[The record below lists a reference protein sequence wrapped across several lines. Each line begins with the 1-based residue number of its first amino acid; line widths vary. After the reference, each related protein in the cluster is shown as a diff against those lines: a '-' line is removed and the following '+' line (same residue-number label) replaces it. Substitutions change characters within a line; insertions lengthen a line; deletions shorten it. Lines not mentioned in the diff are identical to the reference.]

1 MSALRNLQLPQPHS
15 QHVTSEEYSA
25 FTRQRPTIRSG
36 NNLLKAF
43 RRFIHHY
50 PDLDQ
55 WFQAPLAER
64 IGHTKPR
71 SGKAYVSAIARPYL
85 YHLAMIGEL
94 SFDWQWIIGVHCH
107 VLPDELLPPEV
118 TLFIREL
125 VDEGVRIGYQRP
137 STTSKLSRIMKA
149 LYLHYLAPGLTEITD
164 GDVAAFEDA
173 IVAFGQRPD
182 HFIQDRLSPGS
193 YPCKPMF
200 DIRAGAEVA

>member
-1 MSALRNLQLPQPHS
+1 MSAILNLQPPQPRF

-36 NNLLKAF
+36 NNLLKAY
-43 RRFIHHY
+43 RRFIYHY

-64 IGHTKPR
+64 IGQTKPR

-85 YHLAMIGEL
+85 YYLARTGEL
-94 SFDWQWIIGVHCH
+94 SFDWQWIIGVRCH

-125 VDEGVRIGYQRP
+125 VDEGLRIGYKRR
-137 STTSKLSRIMKA
+137 STTAKLSRIIKA
-149 LYLHYLAPGLTEITD
+149 LTCIISRQE
-164 GDVAAFEDA
+164 
-173 IVAFGQRPD
+173 
-182 HFIQDRLSPGS
+182 
-193 YPCKPMF
+193 
-200 DIRAGAEVA
+200 